1 MMLPLIGAFKLVK
14 ALLLLGLALGLLRL
28 AHGDA
33 AAMLERWAIQ
43 LHIDPDGEH
52 VGRIAQKILLLD
64 ESRLR
69 TLSAG
74 MVAYASLFLVEGVGL
89 LLRRRWAEWFT
100 VIATGSLVPLEMYE
114 VIRHPR
120 PLRMVVLVVNVAI
133 VWYLA
138 ARLRRAATA
147 LAEG

>member
-28 AHGDA
+28 AHGNA
-33 AAMLERWAIQ
+33 AAMLDRWAIQ

>member
-33 AAMLERWAIQ
+33 AAMLDRWAIQ

-69 TLSAG
+69 ALSVG

-114 VIRHPR
+114 VVRHPR
-120 PLRMVVLVVNVAI
+120 PIRLVVLVVNVAI

>member
-28 AHGDA
+28 THGDA